1 MSLLILMTYYEDLIM
16 LKNSFI
22 KQDEHNEKLL
32 NMYSLQLAT
41 DWLHRNTT
49 WLAFIAKT
57 ICTIF
62 SLQHCDW
69 CQQHHMI
76 SINIITTWLS
86 CIATYICN
94 INVVYSN
101 TIWFSYNHINNLLIN
116 ETSTNITQRKP
127 HIFTK

>member
-32 NMYSLQLAT
+32 NMYSLQLTT

-49 WLAFIAKT
+49 WLAFIAKPYVQ
-57 ICTIF
+57 F
-62 SLQHCDW
+62 SVYNTDW

-101 TIWFSYNHINNLLIN
+101 TIWFSYNHINTLLTN
-116 ETSTNITQRKP
+116 EASTNITPKKP